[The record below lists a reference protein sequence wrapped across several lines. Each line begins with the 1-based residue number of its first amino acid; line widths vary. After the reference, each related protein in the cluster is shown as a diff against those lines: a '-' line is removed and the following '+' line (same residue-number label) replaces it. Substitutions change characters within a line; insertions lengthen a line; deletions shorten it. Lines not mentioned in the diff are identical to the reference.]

1 MTQVFCWLVGYD
13 ENLANGFDPFEVLL
27 EFIPKDVVQPTVR
40 SLLHYARLYIKSF
53 DKEKDALSLE
63 NALVEVNKKAT
74 TSEYTSSDSTNN
86 ND

>member
-53 DKEKDALSLE
+53 DKERKFGSKRNLWCLGLTVYSWHKVTI
-63 NALVEVNKKAT
+63 N
-74 TSEYTSSDSTNN
+74 
-86 ND
+86 